1 ASWQT
6 ALDPLQT
13 PGMRNYWKSHDFLDI
28 DDGLID
34 VLVDFARRLPDPN
47 SEIAFAQLGGAI
59 SSVTNGE
66 TAYARR
72 DAQYLVNLHGR
83 WASSAS
89 DESGIAWARELF
101 KAAAPFSTGSVYV
114 NFLAS
119 DDEGRVRAAY
129 GANYERL
136 VALKNRYDP

>member
-1 ASWQT
+1 MI
-6 ALDPLQT
+6 P
-13 PGMRNYWKSHDFLDI
+13 I
-28 DDGLID
+28 C
-34 VLVDFARRLPDPN
+34 VVRL
-47 SEIAFAQLGGAI
+47 AQLGGAV

-136 VALKNRYDP
+136 VALKNRYDPTNLFRVNQNIQPTSFTLPKTDAAEIRSAV